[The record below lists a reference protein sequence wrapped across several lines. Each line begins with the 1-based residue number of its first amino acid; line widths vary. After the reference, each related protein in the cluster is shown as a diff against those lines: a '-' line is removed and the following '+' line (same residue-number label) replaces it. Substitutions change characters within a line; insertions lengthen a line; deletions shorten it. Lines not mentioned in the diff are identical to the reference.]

1 VLVTLEIDKESK
13 FLIWLDVFLL
23 ISIVT
28 GSIIYEL
35 ARDFMSPDIA
45 VYYGLSIGVGV
56 LIGML
61 MLKKRKKKMLESR
74 GKNLQ

>member
-1 VLVTLEIDKESK
+1 MEIDKESK